1 MAGEEGL
8 AVMSLGSMKNIA
20 DITFRNNSFFYS
32 SGMYG
37 YEENIDEVEV

>member
-8 AVMSLGSMKNIA
+8 AVMSLGSMNT
-20 DITFRNNSFFYS
+20 ITDLTFQNNSFSCS

-37 YEENIDEVEV
+37 YEEDIAEVEV

>member
-8 AVMSLGSMKNIA
+8 AVMSLGSIN
-20 DITFRNNSFFYS
+20 DITDLTFRNNSFFCS